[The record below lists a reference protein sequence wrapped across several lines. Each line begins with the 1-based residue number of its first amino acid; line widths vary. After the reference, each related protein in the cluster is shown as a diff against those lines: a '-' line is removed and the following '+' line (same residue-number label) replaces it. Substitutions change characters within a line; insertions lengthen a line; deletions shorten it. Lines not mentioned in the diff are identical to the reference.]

1 MAPKDAKKPESAP
14 MQEERRRTNLGLPD
28 WRELPN
34 TIEYRSESAR
44 RVRAG
49 FVGCGGHSY
58 RNIYSA
64 FHFAPVDL
72 IAVADVQIDRA
83 QAYAREFGAE
93 RAYDDYRE
101 MLAKERLDCVFVV
114 TNYDENGRPR
124 FPGIAMD
131 IMRAGAHA
139 WIEKPPAANLE
150 EVEAMQAVERQTGR
164 FTQVGYKKMF
174 VPTYMKAKE
183 ISQRPEFGGARQLSI
198 RYPQRMPAPETRYAL
213 AQDPLAVG
221 FLDHVWHPFAVI
233 QYLMGDAAS
242 MSYVWDAKSRGFFA
256 HFAFKNGGIG
266 SLHSSGGQAS
276 GAPLEHVEL
285 VGDGSHLIV
294 DNIVKLT
301 YYRKFQGHY
310 YGRSGDFFTP
320 DESAPIV
327 WEPEMSLGVLYNK
340 NTFLLGY
347 ANEIRA
353 FCDSVLTNTKP
364 DQAGLRD
371 THMMMQIYEAFRQP
385 AGATIDFKVPATVG

>member
-1 MAPKDAKKPESAP
+1 MDRALTL
-14 MQEERRRTNLGLPD
+14 EETRRRNLSLPD
-28 WRELPN
+28 WREVPGS
-34 TIEYRSESAR
+34 IDYRTEATR

-58 RNIYSA
+58 RNVYSA
-64 FHFAPVDL
+64 FHFAPVEL
-72 IAVADVQIDRA
+72 VAVADVQKERA
-83 QAYAREFGAE
+83 DAYATEFGAA
-93 RAYDDYRE
+93 RAYGDYRE
-101 MLAKERLDCVFVV
+101 MLEKESLDCVFVV
-114 TNYDENGRPR
+114 TNYDELGRPR

-131 IMRAGAHA
+131 AMRAGAHA

-164 FTQVGYKKMF
+164 FVQVGYKKMF

-198 RYPQRMPAPETRYAL
+198 RYPQRMPPPETRYAL
-213 AQDPLAVG
+213 DKDPLAVG

-233 QYLMGDAAS
+233 QYLMGDART
-242 MSYVWDAKSRGFFA
+242 MSYVWDPRSKGFFA
-256 HFAFKNGGIG
+256 QLTFDGGAIG
-266 SLHSSGGQAS
+266 SLHSSGGQSAA
-276 GAPLEHVEL
+276 APLEHVEV
-285 VGDGSHLIV
+285 VGDGCHVVV

-301 YYRKFQGHY
+301 YYRKFKGHY
-310 YGRSGDFFTP
+310 YGRAGDFFTP
-320 DESAPIV
+320 DDSAPLV

-353 FCDSVLTNTKP
+353 FCDSVLENRP
-364 DQAGLRD
+364 PERAGLGD
-371 THMMMQIYEAFRQP
+371 THAMMRLYEAFKEP
-385 AGATIDFKVPATVG
+385 AGKTIDLGAPAAV